1 MDIIKLIIIFALILI
16 LLAFKKPLWL
26 AIGASIILSFFIFRI
41 PIKDAVSISIHSVF
55 SWSTISV
62 ILSFY
67 TITFLQRM
75 LESRNSLL
83 EAESAINDLFRNR
96 RITAMLAPIFIGLL
110 PSAGAVY
117 ICGAIVDSACGDMLS
132 KEDKTFVTSYY
143 RHIPESFLPTYS
155 SILIALG
162 LTGIAASSF
171 ILSMLPVVAL
181 LIALGYLFYLRKL
194 PKGIDGDCTVTKGDA
209 LKKLGKNL
217 WTIFAAIVI
226 IIAFNIPVY
235 MVTPGVIVAA
245 FFIHRF
251 KFKEIKPFFISAFEL
266 KIVVNTFLIMIFKD
280 ILTYTGVISQL
291 PAIFSSL
298 PIPTY
303 VAFALIFFFG
313 AIIGGATAIIV
324 LCLPLAYAAI
334 PSGGVALMMLLMSC
348 SYCAM
353 QMSPTHICL
362 ALVTDYFKTS
372 MGDLLKRTLP
382 VMMIFF
388 VAILIYYNVLIFI
401 L

>member
-1 MDIIKLIIIFALILI
+1 MELIKLLLVFIVILVF
-16 LLAFKKPLWL
+16 LAFKKPLWL
-26 AIGASIILSFFIFRI
+26 AITCSILLAFVLYQVPIAKAGSIII
-41 PIKDAVSISIHSVF
+41 DSVF
-55 SWSTISV
+55 CWSTFSI

-75 LESRNSLL
+75 LEKRNLL
-83 EAESAINDLFRNR
+83 LAAESSLNNLFQNR

-117 ICGAIVDSACGDMLS
+117 ICGSIVDSSCGNYLS

-162 LTGIAASSF
+162 LAKIETGSF
-171 ILSMLPVVAL
+171 IISMLPAVFILVF
-181 LIALGYLFYLRKL
+181 LGYIFYLRKI
-194 PKGIDGDCTVTKGDA
+194 PKQIETQESSS
-209 LKKLGKNL
+209 KLEAFKLLIKSL
-217 WTIFAAIVI
+217 WTIAVAII
-226 IIAFNIPVY
+226 LIIAFHLDVY
-235 MVTPGVIVAA
+235 IATPIVILGAY
-245 FFIHRF
+245 FTYRF
-251 KFKEIKPFFISAFEL
+251 NLKEIRPFFLSAIEP
-266 KIVVNTFLIMIFKD
+266 KIIINTILIMIFKG
-280 ILTYTGVISQL
+280 ILTYTDVITLL
-291 PAIFSSL
+291 PDVFSSL

-303 VAFALIFFFG
+303 LAFAMIFFLG
-313 AIIGGATAIIV
+313 SIIGGSTAIIV

-334 PSGGVALMMLLMSC
+334 PNGGVALMMLLLSC

-353 QMSPTHICL
+353 QISPTHICL

-382 VMMIFF
+382 IILIFM
-388 VAILIYYNVLIFI
+388 VSVLIYYNI
-401 L
+401 LLMF